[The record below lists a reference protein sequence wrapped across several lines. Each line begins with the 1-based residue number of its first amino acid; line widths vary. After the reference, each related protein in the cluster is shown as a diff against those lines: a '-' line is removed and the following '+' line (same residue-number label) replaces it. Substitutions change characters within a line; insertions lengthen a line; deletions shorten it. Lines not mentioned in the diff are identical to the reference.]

1 MNMNNNALQ
10 AEELVTLKSI
20 YGSQWKENDVVENLY
35 SINIAKDVELYITL
49 NSSYPLEGP
58 PSYDLLAPILTKNV
72 KYIINC
78 ALDEIYFDNI
88 GGPVL
93 FQSIERIKDI
103 VQKECKYKGKKDK
116 NNNSNGKKKTD
127 NKLKITGKQSNVKY
141 NIIHG
146 ETIED
151 RKSIFQGHVCVVN
164 SEEDV
169 KNVIKL
175 LLQNKKI
182 SQAKHNISAYRI
194 TKPNGVLLQDCDDD
208 GENLADGRLMHL
220 LQILNVMNV
229 VVIVTRWYG
238 GIHLGKD
245 RFKHINHAARLA
257 LQTGGF
263 V

>member
-20 YGSQWKENDVVENLY
+20 YGRQWKKNGFVENLY
-35 SINIAKDVELYITL
+35 TINIAQDVELYITL

-58 PSYDLLAPILTKNV
+58 PSYDLLAPKLTKNV
-72 KYIINC
+72 KYVITC

-93 FQSIERIKDI
+93 FQSIERIKEI
-103 VQKECKYKGKKDK
+103 IQKECNYNDKKDK
-116 NNNSNGKKKTD
+116 NNNGKGKTD
-127 NKLKITGKQSNVKY
+127 NNLKIKGKQSYVKY

-146 ETIED
+146 ETIRD
-151 RKSIFQGHVCVVN
+151 RKSDFQGHVCVVN

-194 TKPNGVLLQDCDDD
+194 TQSNGVLLQDGDDD
-208 GENLADGRLMHL
+208 GEYLADARLMQL
-220 LQILNVMNV
+220 LQKLNLNNV

-238 GIHLGKD
+238 GIHLGND
-245 RFKHINHAARLA
+245 RFKHIHNAARSV
-257 LQTGGF
+257 LQIGGF
-263 V
+263 I

>member
-1 MNMNNNALQ
+1 MNKNALQ
-10 AEELVTLKSI
+10 AEELVSLKSI
-20 YGSQWKENDVVENLY
+20 YGSQWKENDIVKNLY
-35 SINIAKDVELYITL
+35 SINIAQDVELYITL

-58 PSYDLLAPILTKNV
+58 PSYDLLAPNLTKNV
-72 KYIINC
+72 KYIITC

-103 VQKECKYKGKKDK
+103 VHKEGNNKGKKDK
-116 NNNSNGKKKTD
+116 KNNGKKKTD
-127 NKLKITGKQSNVKY
+127 NNLKITGKQSNVKY

-146 ETIED
+146 ETIQD

-194 TKPNGVLLQDCDDD
+194 TKQNGVLLQDCDDD
-208 GENLADGRLMHL
+208 GEYLADGRLMQL
-220 LQILNVMNV
+220 LQKLNVMNV

-238 GIHLGKD
+238 GIQLGND
-245 RFKHINHAARLA
+245 RFKHINNAARLA

-263 V
+263 I